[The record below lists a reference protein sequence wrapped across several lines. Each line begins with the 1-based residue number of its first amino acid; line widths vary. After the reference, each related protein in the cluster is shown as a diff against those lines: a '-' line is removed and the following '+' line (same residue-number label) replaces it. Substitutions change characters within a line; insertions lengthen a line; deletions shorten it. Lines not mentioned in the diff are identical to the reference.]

1 MSRPT
6 WIWPLVVGLIVV
18 LLVFPAA
25 PSHAWSHDG
34 GGRVFTGVNS

>member
-6 WIWPLVVGLIVV
+6 WIWPLVVGLIIV

-25 PSHAWSHDG
+25 PSHAWSHHG
-34 GGRVFTGVNS
+34 GGRVSIGVNS